1 MKVRRF
7 HTKPLRIEML
17 PLIDI
22 VFLLLVVFIY
32 TMLSMAVHKGMPVSL
47 PKGEQVEPT
56 KEMPISVTIT
66 AEGTIFVDRA
76 QTSLD
81 ALPTVLKQ
89 KTEGDPETGVLLF
102 ADRRLAYEQLF
113 TIMDRIRQAGLYR
126 ISLQAESE
134 K

>member
-1 MKVRRF
+1 
-7 HTKPLRIEML
+7 ML

-22 VFLLLVVFIY
+22 VFLLLAVFIY

-47 PKGEQVEPT
+47 PRGEQVEPT
-56 KEMPISVTIT
+56 KKMPISVTIT

-81 ALPTVLKQ
+81 ALPAVLTQ
-89 KTEGDPETGVLLF
+89 KTEGMSETGVLLF
-102 ADRRLAYEQLF
+102 ADRLLAYEQLF

-126 ISLQAESE
+126 ISLQAGSE